1 MLSSRA
7 MRILCFLLFSVLAS
21 VAQGAEPRLKV
32 LFLGDSLTEG
42 FGVAKEDAY
51 PALVEKKLHAA
62 GLASVAIHN
71 AGIGGSTTASAL
83 SRLQW
88 HLKSKPQW
96 MLLALGANDGLRGVA
111 IAESKK
117 NLTLTIERAQKE
129 GIRVFLAGMKLPPNY
144 GEKYRKEFERMYQD
158 LAREKKITLLPFLLE
173 GVAGERAL
181 NLEDGIHPNEKGHQR
196 IADAVT
202 AFFQPLIQKE
212 LAHGTR

>member
-1 MLSSRA
+1 
-7 MRILCFLLFSVLAS
+7 MRIWGIVLVFFAFAS
-21 VAQGAEPRLKV
+21 LAEGAEPRLKI
-32 LFLGDSLTEG
+32 LLLGDSLTEG

-62 GLASVAIHN
+62 GLASVKLHN

-111 IAESKK
+111 IEESKK
-117 NLTLTIERAQKE
+117 NLALSIERAQKE

-144 GEKYRKEFERMYQD
+144 GEKYRREFERMYRD
-158 LAREKKITLLPFLLE
+158 LAREKKVTLLPFLLE

-181 NLEDGIHPNEKGHQR
+181 NLEDGIHPNEKGHQK
-196 IADAVT
+196 IADAVF
-202 AFFQPLIQKE
+202 AFFQPLIRKE
-212 LAHGTR
+212 LADGAR

>member
-1 MLSSRA
+1 MLSLRA
-7 MRILCFLLFSVLAS
+7 MRTLFFVLFFAFGS
-21 VAQGAEPRLKV
+21 LAHGAEPRLKV
-32 LFLGDSLTEG
+32 LLLGDSLTEG

-62 GLASVAIHN
+62 GFTAVVLHN

-111 IAESKK
+111 IPESKK
-117 NLTLTIERAQKE
+117 NLALTIERAQKE
-129 GIRVFLAGMKLPPNY
+129 GIRVFLAGMRLPPNY
-144 GEKYRKEFERMYQD
+144 GEKYRKEFEAMYRD
-158 LAREKKITLLPFLLE
+158 LARERKLTLLPFLLE

-181 NLEDGIHPNEKGHQR
+181 NLEDGIHPNEKGHQK
-196 IADAVT
+196 IADAVYK
-202 AFFQPLIQKE
+202 FLQPLIQKE
-212 LAHGTR
+212 LAHGPR